1 MVKAKWT
8 INKLRCVASFLS
20 TLLKNNNHYL
30 IDVTLNR
37 KVGYYYL
44 KWRGKFT
51 VSDIW
56 HII

>member
-8 INKLRCVASFLS
+8 RNSLRCVASVIS
-20 TLLKNNNHYL
+20 TFLKNNNHYL
-30 IDVTLNR
+30 TDVKINR

-44 KWRGKFT
+44 KWRVKFT

-56 HII
+56 HAI